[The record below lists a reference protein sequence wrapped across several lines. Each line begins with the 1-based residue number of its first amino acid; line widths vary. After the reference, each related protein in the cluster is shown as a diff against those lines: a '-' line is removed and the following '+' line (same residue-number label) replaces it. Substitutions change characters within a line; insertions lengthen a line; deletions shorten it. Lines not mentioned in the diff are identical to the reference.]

1 MHHFAKHVGRKH
13 KDLDNLDDKRSY
25 HWELKPDY
33 TTNELDLDE
42 EPAKIKL
49 DFNYKNFFDDDD
61 EAKNQLEPNNDKGTL
76 SNKKAKK
83 NSITEQ
89 AKINSSLKKSDV
101 KNKNQSVIHKYKDKK
116 SPKHTEKKIKDI
128 KNNSGDGYR
137 DINTIMKHFGN
148 KNNTDN
154 GNSSPIVNA
163 IKEKAQSIMNTNST
177 KANDKE
183 RKVNENDR
191 KKEKKSQD
199 EKKKQIKAIKNNS
212 TYDYDNIHIIM
223 KHKRNKTEDNAAHT
237 KVTSVNQA
245 KEPSKNK
252 LSKSK
257 NSEKQKKRRRRF
269 RRSLF
274 VSEKSE
280 DEGEDEKIIRK
291 TLENDIERNKR
302 NVMLDAIENAVD
314 NFHYERSK
322 VRKFDERT
330 KRNEIPQDAK
340 LKIGKRTTYPNPKI
354 NINQLQKSLKRV
366 FNKSQSFGQ
375 LGALKKRDLTKKSG
389 VLGDEI
395 VMRRN
400 HMKPLLSTKS
410 IFRDDKMR
418 NDEITERRQKIDH
431 PAKEKQNLDQVPT
444 NVARAVAMAMEQLK
458 RDKMWGKVFVHVRPS
473 GQLKVMVQETK
484 KMEEEQ

>member
-1 MHHFAKHVGRKH
+1 MHHFPKYVGRKH
-13 KDLDNLDDKRSY
+13 KDLDNLDKKRSY

-61 EAKNQLEPNNDKGTL
+61 EARNRLEPNNKGTV
-76 SNKKAKK
+76 SNKKVKK
-83 NSITEQ
+83 NSIIEQ
-89 AKINSSLKKSDV
+89 AKINSSFKRSDV

-116 SPKHTEKKIKDI
+116 PPKDIQKKIKDI
-128 KNNSGDGYR
+128 KNNSGDGCVTKN
-137 DINTIMKHFGN
+137 IIMKYFDS

-154 GNSSPIVNA
+154 GNSSLKVNA
-163 IKEKAQSIMNTNST
+163 IKGKAQSIMNTNPT
-177 KANDKE
+177 NANDKD
-183 RKVNENDR
+183 RKVSENDGN
-191 KKEKKSQD
+191 KEKTSQK
-199 EKKKQIKAIKNNS
+199 EKGKRIKAIKNNS
-212 TYDYDNIHIIM
+212 TYDYDNIHIIT
-223 KHKRNKTEDNAAHT
+223 KYCKRNKTKNHAPHT
-237 KVTSVNQA
+237 KVTLVNQT
-245 KEPSKNK
+245 KEPSKSK
-252 LSKSK
+252 LFKSK

-274 VSEKSE
+274 VREKSDNE
-280 DEGEDEKIIRK
+280 SEDEKIIRE
-291 TLENDIERNKR
+291 TLEDDIDRDKR

-314 NFHYERSK
+314 NFHYEKSK
-322 VRKFDERT
+322 VRKIDERT
-330 KRNEIPQDAK
+330 KRNEISPDAK
-340 LKIGKRTTYPNPKI
+340 LKIGKRITYPNPKI
-354 NINQLQKSLKRV
+354 NINQQQNLKRV

-375 LGALKKRDLTKKSG
+375 LGALKKRDLTRKSG

-400 HMKPLLSTKS
+400 RIKPLVSTKS
-410 IFRDDKMR
+410 IFRDDRMR
-418 NDEITERRQKIDH
+418 NDQITERRQKIDH

>member
-1 MHHFAKHVGRKH
+1 M
-13 KDLDNLDDKRSY
+13 
-25 HWELKPDY
+25 
-33 TTNELDLDE
+33 
-42 EPAKIKL
+42 

-61 EAKNQLEPNNDKGTL
+61 EFRNRLETNNNTGTV
-76 SNKKAKK
+76 SKKEGKK
-83 NSITEQ
+83 NSTSEEV
-89 AKINSSLKKSDV
+89 KINSSRKKSDV
-101 KNKNQSVIHKYKDKK
+101 KNKSQSVIHKHKDKK

-128 KNNSGDGYR
+128 KNNRGDDGYGS
-137 DINTIMKHFGN
+137 INIIMKHFDN

-154 GNSSPIVNA
+154 GNSSLRVNA
-163 IKEKAQSIMNTNST
+163 IKEKEPRIMNTNPA

-183 RKVNENDR
+183 RKV
-191 KKEKKSQD
+191 KEKHGRKVKKFQK
-199 EKKKQIKAIKNNS
+199 EKEKQIKPIKNNS
-212 TYDYDNIHIIM
+212 NYDYDNSQTIT
-223 KHKRNKTEDNAAHT
+223 KHRRNKTKDNAAHT
-237 KVTSVNQA
+237 RVSSVNQT

-252 LSKSK
+252 LPKSK

-280 DEGEDEKIIRK
+280 NESEDEKIIRE
-291 TLENDIERNKR
+291 TLEDDIDREKR
-302 NVMLDAIENAVD
+302 NVMLDAIENSVD

-322 VRKFDERT
+322 VRKIDERT
-330 KRNEIPQDAK
+330 RRNEIPPDAK
-340 LKIGKRTTYPNPKI
+340 LKIGKITTYPNPKI
-354 NINQLQKSLKRV
+354 NINQQQKSLKMV
-366 FNKSQSFGQ
+366 FNKSKSFGQ

-400 HMKPLLSTKS
+400 HMKPLISTKS
-410 IFRDDKMR
+410 IFRDDRVR

-431 PAKEKQNLDQVPT
+431 PTKEKQNLDQVPT